1 MSATALPTARA
12 PAPSQP
18 FPSPSLWLALRLAF
32 REMRG
37 GLRGFG
43 VFIGC
48 IALGVAAIVGVA
60 SVARGLTDGLAREGR
75 TILGGDIAFETVQ
88 RELTSSE
95 RQWLEAR
102 GALTTAGMMRAMA
115 RSASGETALVE
126 IKAVDAAY
134 PQQGRLITSPEKPVP
149 ALLGEVEGRFGA
161 VTEAALL
168 ARLNLKSGDELII
181 GDAVLTLRAEI
192 VTEPDKL
199 AGGVGFGP
207 RLLIS
212 QEALKATGLIQP
224 GTLIRYKNRLTLP
237 PGQDSDAAMDTIIA
251 DAKAA
256 FPDAAFEIDTRN
268 NASPAFQRNLERFTQ
283 FLTLVGFTALVV
295 GGVGVANGAHAFVD
309 RKRVP
314 FATLKSLGATGGFVF
329 MASLFQVMML
339 SLIGIALGLVIGAV
353 LPFIV
358 IWLVGALIPFPMDPS
373 VYPRELALG
382 VLYGILAAL
391 TFSIWPLGRAH
402 DIPVS
407 ALFRDLIDGKTRL
420 PRRRYLV
427 LIAIA
432 AIALCLVS
440 VLFAWERRIALIY
453 IGASIG
459 TFVLL
464 RLVAFGLM
472 AIARRLPRPKM
483 TELRLALINTH
494 KPGSLTPSVVMSLG
508 LGVSLLVSL
517 TLIDGNIRTQL
528 TRNLPDQAPSFF
540 FVDIRK
546 DQLPEFTRF
555 MNDRVKDA
563 KLDTVPMMR
572 GRIMML
578 KGIKAE
584 DYQAAEEARWVLD
597 GDRGITYSPN
607 LPAGSKLTAG
617 EWWSPD
623 HKGSNLVSFDQ
634 ELAGELGLTIGDKL
648 VVNVLGR
655 NIEVT
660 IANLRTVE
668 WRSLGINFVMVFSPN
683 TFAGAPYTTLATLT
697 FPDKTDAAR
706 ELSLLRETAAA
717 FPAVTTVRVRDALE
731 AVNTLVGQLATAI
744 RGAATIALIAS
755 VLVLSGALAA
765 GHRAR
770 VYEAVVLKTLGA
782 TRPRLLLAFVLE
794 YGIIGLATAAF
805 GFAAGVLSA
814 YIIITNIMEIEF
826 AMLWP
831 VALLA
836 VVVGLSVTIVLGL
849 LQTWR
854 ILGQKPA
861 PYLRTL

>member
-1 MSATALPTARA
+1 
-12 PAPSQP
+12 
-18 FPSPSLWLALRLAF
+18 
-32 REMRG
+32 
-37 GLRGFG
+37 
-43 VFIGC
+43 
-48 IALGVAAIVGVA
+48 
-60 SVARGLTDGLAREGR
+60 
-75 TILGGDIAFETVQ
+75 
-88 RELTSSE
+88 
-95 RQWLEAR
+95 
-102 GALTTAGMMRAMA
+102 
-115 RSASGETALVE
+115 
-126 IKAVDAAY
+126 
-134 PQQGRLITSPEKPVP
+134 
-149 ALLGEVEGRFGA
+149 
-161 VTEAALL
+161 
-168 ARLNLKSGDELII
+168 
-181 GDAVLTLRAEI
+181 
-192 VTEPDKL
+192 
-199 AGGVGFGP
+199 
-207 RLLIS
+207 
-212 QEALKATGLIQP
+212 
-224 GTLIRYKNRLTLP
+224 
-237 PGQDSDAAMDTIIA
+237 
-251 DAKAA
+251 
-256 FPDAAFEIDTRN
+256 
-268 NASPAFQRNLERFTQ
+268 
-283 FLTLVGFTALVV
+283 
-295 GGVGVANGAHAFVD
+295 
-309 RKRVP
+309 
-314 FATLKSLGATGGFVF
+314 
-329 MASLFQVMML
+329 
-339 SLIGIALGLVIGAV
+339 
-353 LPFIV
+353 
-358 IWLVGALIPFPMDPS
+358 
-373 VYPRELALG
+373 
-382 VLYGILAAL
+382 
-391 TFSIWPLGRAH
+391 
-402 DIPVS
+402 
-407 ALFRDLIDGKTRL
+407 
-420 PRRRYLV
+420 
-427 LIAIA
+427 
-432 AIALCLVS
+432 
-440 VLFAWERRIALIY
+440 
-453 IGASIG
+453 
-459 TFVLL
+459 
-464 RLVAFGLM
+464 
-472 AIARRLPRPKM
+472 
-483 TELRLALINTH
+483 
-494 KPGSLTPSVVMSLG
+494 
-508 LGVSLLVSL
+508 
-517 TLIDGNIRTQL
+517 
-528 TRNLPDQAPSFF
+528 
-540 FVDIRK
+540 
-546 DQLPEFTRF
+546 
-555 MNDRVKDA
+555 
-563 KLDTVPMMR
+563 
-572 GRIMML
+572 MML

>member
-1 MSATALPTARA
+1 MSATTLPVPAA
-12 PAPSQP
+12 AVLPFKAPSMT
-18 FPSPSLWLALRLAF
+18 LALRLAF

-43 VFIGC
+43 IFIGC

-75 TILGGDIAFETVQ
+75 TILGGDISVQTVQ
-88 RELTSSE
+88 RELTPDE
-95 RQWLEAR
+95 RGWLSAR
-102 GALTTAGMMRAMA
+102 GALTTAGMMRAMGRTEA
-115 RSASGETALVE
+115 GETALVE
-126 IKAVDAAY
+126 IKAVDGIY
-134 PQQGRLITSPEKPVP
+134 PMQSQLLTRPAGTPSELLGNADGGYGAVAEP
-149 ALLGEVEGRFGA
+149 ALF
-161 VTEAALL
+161 
-168 ARLNLKSGDELII
+168 ARLNLKVGDRLIV
-181 GDAVLTLRAEI
+181 GDATLTLRAEI

-212 QEALKATGLIQP
+212 QDALRATGLLQP
-224 GTLIRYKNRLTLP
+224 GTLIRWNNRLTLP
-237 PGQDSDAAMDTIIA
+237 AGRDSDAALEQITK
-251 DAKAA
+251 DAKDA
-256 FPDAAFEIDTRN
+256 FPDAGFDINTRN
-268 NASPAFQRNLERFTQ
+268 NASPTFQRNLERFTQ

-295 GGVGVANGAHAFVD
+295 GGVGVANATRAFVD

-329 MASLFQVMML
+329 ATSLFQVIIL
-339 SLIGIALGLVIGAV
+339 TCIGIAFGLMIGAI
-353 LPFIV
+353 LPFLV
-358 IWLVGALIPFPMDPS
+358 VWLVGALIPFPMDPS
-373 VYPRELALG
+373 VYPREIGLG
-382 VLYGILAAL
+382 VLYGLLAAL

-407 ALFRDLIDGKTRL
+407 ALFRDLVAGERSVPRL
-420 PRRRYLV
+420 PYI
-427 LIAIA
+427 IAVA
-432 AIALCLVS
+432 AAALALCAVA

-459 TFVLL
+459 TFILL
-464 RLVAFGLM
+464 RLVAWGLM
-472 AIARRLPRPKM
+472 AIAARLPRPRM

-494 KPGSLTPSVVMSLG
+494 KPGALTPSVVMSLG

-517 TLIDGNIRTQL
+517 TLIDGNIRSQL
-528 TRNLPDQAPSFF
+528 TRNIPDQAPSFF

-546 DQLPEFTRF
+546 DELPKFESF
-555 MNDRVKDA
+555 MAEKVKDA
-563 KLDTVPMMR
+563 KLDKVPMMR
-572 GRIMML
+572 GRIMSL
-578 KGIKAE
+578 KGIRAE
-584 DYQAAEEARWVLD
+584 DYKAPEQAAWVLD
-597 GDRGITYSPN
+597 GDRGLTYSEK
-607 LPAGSKLTAG
+607 LPEGSTLTAG
-617 EWWSPD
+617 AWWKPD
-623 HKGSNLVSFDQ
+623 HADGNLVSFDQ
-634 ELAGELGLTIGDKL
+634 ELAGELGLAVGDKL

-683 TFAGAPYTTLATLT
+683 TFKGAPYTTLATLT
-697 FPDKTDAAR
+697 FPDKNDTAR
-706 ELSLLRETAAA
+706 ELALLRETAKA
-717 FPAVTTVRVRDALE
+717 FPSVTSVRVRDALQ
-731 AVNTLVGQLATAI
+731 AVNDIVGQLATAI
-744 RGAATIALIAS
+744 RGASAIALIAS
-755 VLVLSGALAA
+755 ILVLSGALAA

-794 YGIIGLATAAF
+794 YGLIGLATAAF
-805 GFAAGVLSA
+805 GFAAGTLSA
-814 YIIITNIMEIEF
+814 YIIVTMIMELEF
-826 AMLWP
+826 SMLWP
-831 VALLA
+831 AAVLA
-836 VVVGLSVTIVLGL
+836 VVVGLSVTIILGL